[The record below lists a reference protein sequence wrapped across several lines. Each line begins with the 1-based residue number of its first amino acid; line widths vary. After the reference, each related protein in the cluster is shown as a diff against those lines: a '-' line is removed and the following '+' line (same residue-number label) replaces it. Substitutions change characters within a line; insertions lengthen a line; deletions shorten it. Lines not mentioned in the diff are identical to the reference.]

1 MLKRPAIGFICLAF
15 AAILVFGLVH
25 LFELRMS
32 QGDVYPAYS
41 TLRTDPLGA
50 SVLYESLEQ
59 LPGISAQ
66 RYFEKTFKET
76 DGRGR
81 ALFILGA
88 ETSGFSMG
96 WMPRTEFETIQQFI
110 NKGGRVVIA
119 YLPEVTEAWWSRHER
134 TNEVNS
140 TSPTAKKKNEK
151 AKKSADKDSQKSTNS
166 LSITNLIGNTN
177 AVSTNRTLAKKEYPK
192 EVQKTNASPD
202 EEDWK
207 QDARHYVDV
216 KKEWGFDVAYH
227 DLKKSDDNKIEF
239 PDAKLK
245 PDNTDLPA
253 LLPIHTAVCFTN
265 LNKGWSAIYVRDPKT
280 PVVIERKFGA
290 GSVLLIADSYPFSNE
305 SMFKSRYPTFL
316 AWVLGGAHD
325 TIFDE
330 AHLGVTTQPGVAAL
344 IRRYQLQGMVLSLVL
359 VAGLFVWK
367 NSRSLVPPYTDDES
381 DSGPTVMGRDS
392 ASGFVNL
399 VRRGVPP
406 SEIINTCF
414 TEWKQSRGRTV
425 SISEQQRRDIEQ
437 VVNEQNKL
445 TPRARKPTE
454 SYRRIT
460 EILKHRK

>member
-1 MLKRPAIGFICLAF
+1 MLKRPAIGFLCLAF

-50 SVLYESLEQ
+50 SILYESLEQ
-59 LPGISAQ
+59 LPGISAR
-66 RYFEKTFKET
+66 RYFEKTFKEP

-81 ALFILGA
+81 ALLILGT
-88 ETSGFSMG
+88 ETSGYSTS
-96 WMPRTEFETIQQFI
+96 WMPRPEFETIQQFMR
-110 NKGGRVVIA
+110 KGGRVVIA
-119 YLPEVTEAWWSRHER
+119 YLPEVTETWWSRHGR
-134 TNEVNS
+134 TNEVS
-140 TSPTAKKKNEK
+140 SLAPTAKKKNEK
-151 AKKSADKDSQKSTNS
+151 TKKSADKDSPKSTNS

-177 AVSTNRTLAKKEYPK
+177 TISTNQSSVKKDNTK
-192 EVQKTNASPD
+192 DVAKTNAVPD

-207 QDARHYVDV
+207 QDTRHYADL

-227 DLKKSDDNKIEF
+227 DLKKGDDNKIKF
-239 PDAKLK
+239 PDAQLK
-245 PDNTDLPA
+245 SENQDLPA
-253 LLPIHTAVCFTN
+253 LLPVHTAIFFTN
-265 LNKGWSAIYVRDPKT
+265 LNKGWSVVYARDPKI

-290 GSVLLIADSYPFSNE
+290 GSLLFVADSYPFSNE
-305 SMFKSRYPTFL
+305 SMFKGRYPTFL
-316 AWVLGGAHD
+316 AWVLGGAHE

-330 AHLGVTTQPGVAAL
+330 AHLGVTTQPGVASL
-344 IRRYQLQGMVLSLVL
+344 IRRYQLQGMVFSLAL

-381 DSGPTVMGRDS
+381 DAGPIVMGRDS
-392 ASGFVNL
+392 VSGFVSL

-414 TEWKQSRGRTV
+414 SEWKQSRGRTA
-425 SISEQQRRDIEQ
+425 SISTQQWRDIEH
-437 VVNEQNKL
+437 VVSEQNKL
-445 TPRARKPTE
+445 APRARTPTD